1 MSAAAVAHFISNE
14 RAALCAVLRSSLK
27 GKREVSRL
35 NEKCD
40 YKVAAAQNS
49 HSPPQI
55 ERLDKLNYHG
65 RTPPQSEMTTSKT
78 GETTHIN
85 PHIFLD
91 CWRRVRGQKCFSLI
105 REGRFCPIRNE
116 LL

>member
-14 RAALCAVLRSSLK
+14 RAALCDVLWSSLK

-40 YKVAAAQNS
+40 YKVAAAQNN

-65 RTPPQSEMTTSKT
+65 RTPPQRDDNIK
-78 GETTHIN
+78 N
-85 PHIFLD
+85 
-91 CWRRVRGQKCFSLI
+91 RGNSSH
-105 REGRFCPIRNE
+105 
-116 LL
+116 